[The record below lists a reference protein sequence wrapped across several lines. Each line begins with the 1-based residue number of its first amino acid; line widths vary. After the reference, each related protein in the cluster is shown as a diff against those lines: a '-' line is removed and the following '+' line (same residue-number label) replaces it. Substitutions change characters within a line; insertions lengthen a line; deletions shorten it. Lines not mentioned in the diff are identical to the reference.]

1 MSRKVG
7 RPKGQS
13 IYLKGKINRIIVSL
27 IKNCGGL
34 TATRD
39 KLLVEGVQI
48 EKGKPKERLAISL
61 PTLVKVAQQAK
72 IKLRRGRKK
81 FSFAS

>member
-13 IYLKGKINRIIVSL
+13 IFLQGKIHKIIVSL
-27 IKNCGGL
+27 IRDCGGL

-39 KLLVEGVQI
+39 RLLIEGVQL
-48 EKGKPKERLAISL
+48 ERGKPKERLSISL
-61 PTLVKVAQQAK
+61 PTLVKVAQKAK

-81 FSFAS
+81 FQFAS